1 MPGTCS
7 NTAVIFSE
15 SSGKV
20 LAEVHSFLSFKIT
33 IMSPAS
39 KGIGSVGISALP
51 IFVTTFVISGKLAN
65 KSLTASCVEAIEL
78 FKLLPVKRRVSTAKS
93 PSSRDGINSPPILD
107 NKSTATPNNITVVP
121 ITSLGIPN
129 TFCKMG
135 WYFLSIKAM
144 SLSVHVF
151 L

>member
-1 MPGTCS
+1 
-7 NTAVIFSE
+7 
-15 SSGKV
+15 
-20 LAEVHSFLSFKIT
+20 
-33 IMSPAS
+33 MSPAS

-65 KSLTASCVEAIEL
+65 KSFTASCVDAIEV

-93 PSSRDGINSPPILD
+93 PSSNDGINSPPILV
-107 NKSTATPNNITVVP
+107 NKSTATPNNTTVTP
-121 ITSLGIPN
+121 IINLGIPN
-129 TFCKMG
+129 TLCKTG

-144 SLSVHVF
+144 NISVQVF